1 MSGDSEGK
9 ATMTFHEIINLH
21 PHPSDV
27 DRNLL
32 LRCIEECLDCAAS
45 CTACADAC
53 LGESELAE
61 LRGCVRLNL
70 DCADACEATGRIV
83 TRQTSPDLRL
93 IKATVEACAVACL
106 ACAEECDRPSDLAR
120 PLARR
125 DHDVLGPD
133 IALGG
138 RHGPAAALAD
148 DIRHPRV
155 AEGGGAVVD
164 GAPRERGCQARRV
177 PAPVGA
183 EGSGGAGIAGPCERG
198 PPQRPPR

>member
-1 MSGDSEGK
+1 MGLVVVTRGAKRVATGSDLARSHRVARRRKGRRGAARATPVTQVSERMSGDSEGK

-61 LRGCVRLNL
+61 LRGSVRLNL

-106 ACAEECDRPSDLAR
+106 ACAEECDRHAAHHEHCR
-120 PLARR
+120 VCATVCRR
-125 DHDVLGPD
+125 CKQACDEL
-133 IALGG
+133 
-138 RHGPAAALAD
+138 ALA
-148 DIRHPRV
+148 I
-155 AEGGGAVVD
+155 G
-164 GAPRERGCQARRV
+164 
-177 PAPVGA
+177 
-183 EGSGGAGIAGPCERG
+183 
-198 PPQRPPR
+198 